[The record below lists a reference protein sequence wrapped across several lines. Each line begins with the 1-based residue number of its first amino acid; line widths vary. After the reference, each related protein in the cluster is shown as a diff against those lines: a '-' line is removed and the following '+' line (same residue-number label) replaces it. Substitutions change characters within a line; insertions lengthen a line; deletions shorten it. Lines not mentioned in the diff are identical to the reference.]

1 MSEDNKKIKELLDV
15 EFLKKLT
22 EIGKIYGWQGDYY
35 EIGNFIIEL
44 HKIVG
49 IDISHKEI
57 KPYKID

>member
-1 MSEDNKKIKELLDV
+1 MV
-15 EFLKKLT
+15 
-22 EIGKIYGWQGDYY
+22 GWQGDYY

-57 KPYKID
+57 KPYDF